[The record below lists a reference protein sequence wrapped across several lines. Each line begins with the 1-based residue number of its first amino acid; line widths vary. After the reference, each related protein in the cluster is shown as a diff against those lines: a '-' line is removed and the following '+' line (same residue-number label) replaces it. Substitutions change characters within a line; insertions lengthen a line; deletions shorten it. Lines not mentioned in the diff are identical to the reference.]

1 MPTCWPPQSYGL
13 RNKSSTSRPGVLV
26 KDQTQH
32 DRLGRIRALAYDYSG
47 QPKEWMTDCNLCGG
61 NYLVQI
67 SHHDRYGFEAAAV
80 ACAKCGLVFLNPR
93 MTADAYGNFY
103 AGVYR
108 PLVSAYHGYVIDEK
122 SIQLEQ
128 RNYALE
134 RAEFAARFLEPRS
147 GGGLLDIGGSTGVV
161 AKHFVERFGYQGM
174 VLDPSEKEL
183 REAAQLGL
191 STKLGLF
198 EAADFGETK
207 FDLVLLC
214 QTIDH
219 LLDIALTLEK
229 IHHCLKPDGLFFVD
243 IVDFRAGYLRH
254 WNIAEV
260 IKIDHPFYLTQES
273 VEAYLWRWGFTVL
286 GKCYA
291 EDRLHISYLC
301 AKDSP
306 NVDFS
311 PDANFA
317 EKLLFEI
324 RAVQNAPHGSI
335 L

>member
-1 MPTCWPPQSYGL
+1 
-13 RNKSSTSRPGVLV
+13 
-26 KDQTQH
+26 
-32 DRLGRIRALAYDYSG
+32 
-47 QPKEWMTDCNLCGG
+47 
-61 NYLVQI
+61 
-67 SHHDRYGFEAAAV
+67 
-80 ACAKCGLVFLNPR
+80 
-93 MTADAYGNFY
+93 
-103 AGVYR
+103 
-108 PLVSAYHGYVIDEK
+108 
-122 SIQLEQ
+122 
-128 RNYALE
+128 
-134 RAEFAARFLEPRS
+134 
-147 GGGLLDIGGSTGVV
+147 
-161 AKHFVERFGYQGM
+161 M

-273 VEAYLWRWGFTVL
+273 VEAYLRRWGFTVL

-324 RAVQNAPHGSI
+324 RAVQNAPRGSI